1 MASMDVAV
9 HVDHFPTSPT
19 TTPGGV
25 SSNPPLS
32 RRPPPPVTRY
42 LPPHTRPP
50 SDEASAGSGDA
61 TGQPLFLA
69 TVAAA
74 TDQPATSS
82 DNPTPTPPLPASQRP
97 GRKRPRPASRPNH
110 SPREDRVRAR
120 HHSPSPEPENPNTAT
135 EPETPTLPATA
146 PSDNATA
153 PETATEPPTPPA
165 TTVYEDQG
173 VPPTDSPLPTESQPF
188 LVVRFDR
195 LVGFDPLTEEWHLLP
210 DPHPPTGQA
219 HPGTTHQGPHGPP
232 TGTPDGSSS

>member
-1 MASMDVAV
+1 MVFLDTYDVVVVEGVA
-9 HVDHFPTSPT
+9 DELHFP
-19 TTPGGV
+19 GGG
-25 SSNPPLS
+25 
-32 RRPPPPVTRY
+32 
-42 LPPHTRPP
+42 
-50 SDEASAGSGDA
+50 EAE
-61 TGQPLFLA
+61 
-69 TVAAA
+69 A
-74 TDQPATSS
+74 TDQPDTSS
-82 DNPTPTPPLPASQRP
+82 DNPTPTPSLPASQRP
-97 GRKRPRPASRPNH
+97 GHKRPRPASRPNH
-110 SPREDRVRAR
+110 SPPKDRVRARRR

-165 TTVYEDQG
+165 IPVYEDQG

-232 TGTPDGSSS
+232 TGTPDGPSP